1 MVKSTSAK
9 PSKQRKRLYNAPY
22 HLRGKIMSA
31 HLSDDLR
38 KTYRVRSLPI
48 RTGDVVR
55 VMRGDYK
62 GVEGKVTKVDRKKY
76 RIYIEGITR
85 QKVDGTTVPVPIH
98 PSNVEI
104 IKLNLDDKIRREILE
119 RKLSGRSKAIEAA
132 PKVSSTPGGG

>member
-1 MVKSTSAK
+1 MVKSASAK

-38 KTYRVRSLPI
+38 KTYEARSLPI

-62 GVEGKVTKVDRKKY
+62 GIEGKVTKVDRKKY

-85 QKVDGTTVPVPIH
+85 QRVDGTTVPVPIH

-119 RKLSGRSKAIEAA
+119 RRLSGRAKATETT
-132 PKVSSTPGGG
+132 PEVSSAPRGG

>member
-38 KTYRVRSLPI
+38 KTYKVRSLPI

>member
-9 PSKQRKRLYNAPY
+9 PSKQRERLYNAPY

-38 KTYRVRSLPI
+38 KTYKVRSLPI

-62 GVEGKVTKVDRKKY
+62 GVEGKVTRVDRKKY

-132 PKVSSTPGGG
+132 LKASSTPGGG